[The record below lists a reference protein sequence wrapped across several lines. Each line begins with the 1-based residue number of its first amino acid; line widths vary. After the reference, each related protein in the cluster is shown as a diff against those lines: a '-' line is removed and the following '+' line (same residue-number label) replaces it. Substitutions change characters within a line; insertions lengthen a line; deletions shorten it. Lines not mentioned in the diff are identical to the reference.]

1 MGAVDFRQL
10 EEKFFLTLYEP
21 ENTVLTMP
29 ASDLII
35 EEDMMRLIDTYGLLI
50 KTEERSAAAAFFMS
64 WYAGICSAMQHMLF
78 RGDELLL
85 DLSLS
90 NVTVQLYAGDHYP
103 LFSFKINEQRF
114 RKIPITGGD
123 AWRKKT
129 LDSFYRE
136 NITPLIVT
144 LSRLVQMSAI
154 PLWGQIVNAL
164 YSQMEEELGDAS
176 DEKSRKMIVY
186 PFQMLKWG
194 IDASAFGLRKNPF
207 DIKLRY
213 IEHPT
218 IPEKKI
224 RLKTACCLAY
234 RLNTEFDY
242 CYECPRLNEKDRAL
256 KRANGH
262 C

>member
-1 MGAVDFRQL
+1 MGTVDLRHL

-21 ENTVLTMP
+21 ENIVLTLP
-29 ASDLII
+29 ASDLLI
-35 EEDMMRLIDTYGLLI
+35 EENMMRLIDTYGLLI

-90 NVTVQLYAGDHYP
+90 NVSVQLYAGDHYP
-103 LFSFKINEQRF
+103 LFSFKINEPRF
-114 RKIPITGGD
+114 REIPITGGD
-123 AWRKKT
+123 AWREKA

-136 NITPLIVT
+136 HITPLIVT
-144 LSRLVQMSAI
+144 LSRLVRMSAI

-176 DEKSRKMIVY
+176 EEKSRKMIVY

-218 IPEKKI
+218 IPEQKI

-234 RLNTEFDY
+234 CLNSEFDY

-256 KRANGH
+256 MRANGH